1 MAEDDVCFGINLRY
15 NNGIDVFFYDVGIG
29 NSFVEY
35 VVMAK
40 AGRPR
45 TRIFDEEAAVQLY
58 CEVKSS
64 QMVAAKFGTGNDV
77 ILRLVRSRGIAVGS
91 RGRKKLLDAGQVSRL
106 VEMHLQGMSQREIA
120 QEFGLSQ
127 QGIGK
132 ILRRELGKIVG

>member
-1 MAEDDVCFGINLRY
+1 
-15 NNGIDVFFYDVGIG
+15 
-29 NSFVEY
+29 
-35 VVMAK
+35 
-40 AGRPR
+40 
-45 TRIFDEEAAVQLY
+45 
-58 CEVKSS
+58 
-64 QMVAAKFGTGNDV
+64 MVAAKFGTGNDV